1 MLSIVM
7 RDLRVSGG
15 EADLVAGWLAQALY
29 VSPGR
34 GDYEPDM
41 DVREKTTLS
50 NYQELN

>member
-1 MLSIVM
+1 MLSTIIILVI
-7 RDLRVSGG
+7 RDLTVSGG
-15 EADLVAGWLAQALY
+15 EADLVAGFMLA
-29 VSPGR
+29 P